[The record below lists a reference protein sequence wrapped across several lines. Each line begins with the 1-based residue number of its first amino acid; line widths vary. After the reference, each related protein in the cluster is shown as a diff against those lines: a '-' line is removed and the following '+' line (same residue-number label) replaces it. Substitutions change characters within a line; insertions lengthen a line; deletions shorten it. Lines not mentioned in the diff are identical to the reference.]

1 MGQGNAEGVTRLI
14 VVTGA
19 TGRQGGA
26 VSRRLLGEGWAV
38 RAVTRKPASD
48 KAARLREAGAE
59 IVQADMADPASLAR
73 AFQGAYGVY
82 NVQNPMVSGHDM
94 EVVQGKNVADAASG
108 AGVQHL
114 VYGSAGPGTGGT
126 GVLQWDAKVEI
137 GEHMRGLGLPLTVLR
152 PMAFMELMTDKGFYP
167 SVSTWHVMP
176 KLLGWDYPVPW
187 VCVEDLAVIAVAAF
201 TRPTE
206 FIGRDV
212 EVAADLRSL
221 AECRSLW
228 REATGRAPRGFPM
241 PVPIFERFVGTDL
254 PRMWRWLRTN
264 RPEFDLQASRKIHPG
279 MRTVRDWIAEGRE
292 PQRVR
297 RS

>member
-264 RPEFDLQASRKIHPG
+264 RPAFDLQASREIHPG
-279 MRTVRDWIAEGRE
+279 MRTVPDWIAEGRE